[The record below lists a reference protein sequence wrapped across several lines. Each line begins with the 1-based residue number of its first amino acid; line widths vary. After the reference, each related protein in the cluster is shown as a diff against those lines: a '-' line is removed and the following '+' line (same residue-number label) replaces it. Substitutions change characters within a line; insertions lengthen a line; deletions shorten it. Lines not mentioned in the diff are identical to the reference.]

1 MKILPQL
8 ASIVGA
14 VLILAAYIALQRGW
28 MRREER
34 RFNALNLVGSILLTY
49 SAFVDR
55 NFGFIVLEGSWA
67 LLSLPGT
74 IRPQLAPK

>member
-1 MKILPQL
+1 MNFLAQV

-14 VLILAAYIALQRGW
+14 VLILAAYVALQRGW

-34 RFNALNLVGSILLTY
+34 RFNALNLAGSSLLTF
-49 SAFVDR
+49 SACVDY
-55 NFGFIVLEGSWA
+55 NLGFIIVEGSWA

-74 IRPQLAPK
+74 IRPPVVPQ